1 MGAESRT
8 RPAAAMSGPMISRA
22 LMIAAPVL
30 AAAALAA
37 CEEGVQAPRDPG
49 VCWHAVTKEG
59 VTRFNKVSVNQPN
72 LEHCA
77 AALERMRRK
86 FNALG
91 GRSDVVG
98 AYQGRFIF
106 LDRVGIKT
114 GKSLT
119 GNRYMALVRTA
130 DGRLV
135 TPGAQGAPR
144 AQ

>member
-1 MGAESRT
+1 MTGRFST
-8 RPAAAMSGPMISRA
+8 LG
-22 LMIAAPVL
+22 LGV
-30 AAAALAA
+30 AALAGAVLLTA
-37 CEEGVQAPRDPG
+37 CEQAVQAPRDPG

-86 FNALG
+86 FAGLG
-91 GRSDVVG
+91 GRSDITG

-106 LDRVGIKT
+106 LDRAGIKT

-119 GNRYMALVRTA
+119 GNRYMTLVRTA

-135 TPGAQGAPR
+135 TPGHPHALR
-144 AQ
+144 